1 MIEEKAGFDFDGDGQ
16 VSSSSDRGSIAGR
29 KTTFEISA
37 MLRRGDSHRGS
48 ISCSSEGSRS
58 IDDERIWR
66 APSVDLSNDPSVD
79 LSVDL
84 VLPASISQAPP
95 SVGCNADSIP
105 AKPGARHVP
114 DLPGRRSD
122 HRTSGSLSR
131 TREMTERKASET
143 LNSPTKGKN
152 LSLARG
158 LIGMTVKGFDK
169 NDLRKL
175 ADERMI
181 ERAFQNM
188 HMDDEMDFEDQFD
201 SDEDIHAVGVESQSF
216 DDDGRGKGNRQAS
229 HIQVEIS
236 AGLNINDKQPLPT
249 AAETLACFGKENL
262 NYYDE
267 AIQRSKIEH
276 IRESAICYAASAD
289 GTTKAIRVHR
299 SAMEA
304 DRMLG
309 VAIAQLSSDNW
320 SARKV
325 AVYDFVDEIILR
337 LKKSK
342 EEGKQEEQDAC
353 CEQVHRHLIPVFCDE
368 NWWVR
373 KAAIHGIVKV
383 SSENSE
389 SQEMLVGK
397 IETCSKFRGRCTACR
412 AAIRM
417 NNIQH
422 STIPT
427 PDGKR
432 EMKKM
437 TEAMLCLLSDDHWMV
452 RQEAMMA
459 LQRFA
464 EFRDFRVIAKGVH
477 LLSHPE
483 AKIRQVAVDV
493 LNSFIESDGKHDAIS
508 DQIIAQKIV
517 ESGILEQELFEAL
530 IDNGNGRLSAKELRA
545 GLKDG
550 LQMILSATRVKTFLG
565 PLAHKDLRFEEFSA
579 HVKVHLDAEVAPHA
593 VSNNDF
599 YEETKVM
606 TFFMRQTQREE
617 SDKNREAMMVDLINE
632 LVTSL
637 PVDYNVVPWV
647 TSALRRALLFERDWI
662 CKERLFNCYIKMVAL
677 DDPMLPVVLCDLL
690 SGKHNSVKLFTLVVE
705 YAMEVADFLGNSYVS
720 KGEICTFSHEWT
732 ETIDGRTKTR
742 IGNTDV
748 KKTSWDI
755 CGVIVDKL
763 FAPND
768 DMQLASAKC
777 LLRFWDRGASTMALQ
792 VAAEETLVTI
802 QETSAQLQVMKQDCM
817 KNRKSD
823 AVPLRSHSLNRRPM
837 MKHCKATS
845 MCDEEYASEIQKKI
859 IFVWKLEH
867 EYKNLMEKIHESAK
881 IDRLAL
887 NWIKTVRRS
896 ASMEIQKIAE
906 VV

>member
-1 MIEEKAGFDFDGDGQ
+1 MIEEKAGLVFDGDGQ
-16 VSSSSDRGSIAGR
+16 VSRSSDTGSIAGAAGR
-29 KTTFEISA
+29 KTTFETSA
-37 MLRRGDSHRGS
+37 MLRRGDSHRSS
-48 ISCSSEGSRS
+48 ISCSSEGSQS
-58 IDDERIWR
+58 IDEERIGR
-66 APSVDLSNDPSVD
+66 APSVNLSHGE
-79 LSVDL
+79 
-84 VLPASISQAPP
+84 ATP
-95 SVGCNADSIP
+95 SVGCNADRIP
-105 AKPGARHVP
+105 AKPGGRHVP
-114 DLPGRRSD
+114 DLAGRKCD
-122 HRTSGSLSR
+122 HRTAGSLSR
-131 TREMTERKASET
+131 TLEMTERKASET
-143 LNSPTKGKN
+143 LNSPIKGKN
-152 LSLARG
+152 PSLARG
-158 LIGMTVKGFDK
+158 LIGMTVKDFDK
-169 NDLRKL
+169 NNLRKL

-181 ERAFQNM
+181 ERGFQNM
-188 HMDDEMDFEDQFD
+188 HMDDEMDFEDQSD

-249 AAETLACFGKENL
+249 AAETLACFGKENF

-276 IRESAICYAASAD
+276 IRESAICYAAAAD
-289 GTTKAIRVHR
+289 STTKAVSVHR

-304 DRMLG
+304 DRVLG
-309 VAIAQLSSDNW
+309 VVIAQLSSDDW
-320 SARKV
+320 RARKV
-325 AVYDFVDEIILR
+325 AVYDFVDQIILR
-337 LKKSK
+337 IRKSK
-342 EEGKQEEQDAC
+342 EEGKQEEQDAW
-353 CEQVHRHLIPVFCDE
+353 QVHRHLTPLFCDE

-373 KAAIHGIVKV
+373 KAAIQGIVKV

-389 SQEMLVGK
+389 NQEMLVGK
-397 IETCSKFRGRCTACR
+397 IETCSKFRGRWTACR

-437 TEAMLCLLSDDHWMV
+437 TEAMLCLLADDHWMV

-464 EFRDFRVIAKGVH
+464 EFRDLRVIAKGVH
-477 LLSHPE
+477 LLSNPD

-508 DQIIAQKIV
+508 DQTIAQKIV
-517 ESGILEQELFEAL
+517 ECGILEQEHFEAL
-530 IDNGNGRLSAKELRA
+530 DDNGNGRLSAKELRA

-550 LQMILSATRVKTFLG
+550 LQMILSVTRVKTFLG
-565 PLAHKDLRFEEFSA
+565 PLAHKDIRFVEFLA
-579 HVKVHLDAEVAPHA
+579 HVKVRLDEEVGPQA
-593 VSNNDF
+593 VSNNDS
-599 YEETKVM
+599 YEETKAM
-606 TFFMRQTQREE
+606 TLFMRQTQLEE
-617 SDKNREAMMVDLINE
+617 SHKNGEAMMVDLMNE

-742 IGNTDV
+742 IGNTDM

-768 DMQLASAKC
+768 DMQLASARC

-802 QETSAQLQVMKQDCM
+802 QETEAQLQVMKQDCM
-817 KNRKSD
+817 KNRESD
-823 AVPLRSHSLNRRPM
+823 GVPLRSHSLNCRPM
-837 MKHCKATS
+837 MKHCKAPS
-845 MCDEEYASEIQKKI
+845 MFDEEYASEIQKKI
-859 IFVWKLEH
+859 FVIRKLEH
-867 EYKNLMEKIHESAK
+867 EHKNLLEKIHESAK

-906 VV
+906 VF